1 MNPIAHFFKLLRWP
15 NLLIILL
22 TQLLIWVDVIRPMA
36 RLSDSSEH
44 FLQGSHFVLLSF
56 TTILIAAA
64 GYVINDYY
72 DRVIDQINKP
82 EKVIIGRIF
91 SVRLCLW
98 LYAILN
104 LLALAL
110 SVYLSS
116 QLQMVALAGIQLFCM
131 FLLWLYAAVLKAR
144 PVWGNLAVAL
154 LTTLTILILVAYE
167 PLMYRFSSLS
177 FLIAEPQRLF
187 INPLWVIG
195 VYAFFAFMTTWM
207 REIVKDMQDMK
218 GDAAAGCRTLPI
230 LAGIKLATLMVVFL
244 GIAVILALILSA
256 MALMQSK
263 WTILS
268 VYLLLVLALPILLL
282 IIGIGKNTTP
292 EHYGKWSRRLKLM
305 MLSGILA
312 LPLYYLL
319 TFI

>member
-15 NLLIILL
+15 NLLIIFL
-22 TQLLIWVDVIRPMA
+22 TQLLIWVDVIHPMA
-36 RLSDSSEH
+36 KLSGSSEH
-44 FLQGSHFVLLSF
+44 FLQGSHFVLLSL

-72 DRVIDQINKP
+72 DRAIDQINKP

-110 SVYLSS
+110 SVYLSH
-116 QLQMVALAGIQLFCM
+116 QLQMVDLAGIQLFCI
-131 FLLWLYAAVLKAR
+131 FLLWLYAAVLKAK

-154 LTTLTILILVAYE
+154 LTALTILILVAYE
-167 PLMYRFSSLS
+167 PLMYPFSSLS

-187 INPLWVIG
+187 INPLWVIS

-207 REIVKDMQDMK
+207 REIVKDMQDVK
-218 GDAAAGCRTLPI
+218 GDAAVGCRTLPI
-230 LAGIKLATLMVVFL
+230 VAGVKLATLMVVLL
-244 GIAVILALILSA
+244 GIVAILVLLLAA
-256 MALMQSK
+256 MALMRSE
-263 WTILS
+263 WIILS
-268 VYLLLVLALPILLL
+268 IYLLFALALPVLLL
-282 IIGIGKNTTP
+282 IVRIGQNNTP
-292 EHYGKWSRRLKLM
+292 EHYGKWSSRLKLM
-305 MLSGILA
+305 MLSGIFA

-319 TFI
+319 TFV